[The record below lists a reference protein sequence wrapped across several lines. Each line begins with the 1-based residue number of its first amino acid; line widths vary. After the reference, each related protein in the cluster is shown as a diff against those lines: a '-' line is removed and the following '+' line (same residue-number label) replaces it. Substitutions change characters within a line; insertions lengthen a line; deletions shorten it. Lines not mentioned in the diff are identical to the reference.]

1 MTVLSGGKKRSGSC
15 TFVQTNNTHR
25 GKFRLTPTP
34 FVLILSPSWGKKKRQ
49 KKLIRPMIAY
59 TLAKTLKL
67 KMELMTSLIDSTDIC
82 CCC

>member
-49 KKLIRPMIAY
+49 KKIN
-59 TLAKTLKL
+59 KTYD
-67 KMELMTSLIDSTDIC
+67 SLHACKDSEIKDGINDFTY
-82 CCC
+82 